1 MGENRNYNYGIAL
14 LRMLMCFEVVVSH
27 CWIGSVSIYS
37 LPFYRLRG
45 LAVPVFMFL
54 SFYYSA
60 KYFSTIDYTKTKKRI
75 WRVVYPQIGWA
86 IIYWIVLIILQIRM
100 DITFTDLLWQIVSGH
115 SPKLN
120 PSMWFQTVLI
130 ALTFVFILIFSLIK
144 IKKGLLILFFL
155 TLVSLFFQY
164 SGYNLIL
171 FDSLRYEL
179 KSPLGRFSEMIP
191 YASLGYLVAHYNLFN
206 RLKTK
211 RKLCLITFGI
221 ISLILS
227 LYKLI
232 PTAPGFGYSNN
243 NNLLV
248 VFFAAGFA
256 YLLPFER
263 VSEKSRNILKYVTR
277 YTLGIYCM
285 HRLVGE
291 ILSMIRLELTGL
303 IRCVIIYIIAFFISF
318 IMCKLSSKYLKQLV
332 E

>member
-1 MGENRNYNYGIAL
+1 MKA
-14 LRMLMCFEVVVSH
+14 
-27 CWIGSVSIYS
+27 
-37 LPFYRLRG
+37 
-45 LAVPVFMFL
+45 
-54 SFYYSA
+54 
-60 KYFSTIDYTKTKKRI
+60 
-75 WRVVYPQIGWA
+75 
-86 IIYWIVLIILQIRM
+86 
-100 DITFTDLLWQIVSGH
+100 
-115 SPKLN
+115 
-120 PSMWFQTVLI
+120 
-130 ALTFVFILIFSLIK
+130 
-144 IKKGLLILFFL
+144 
-155 TLVSLFFQY
+155 
-164 SGYNLIL
+164 
-171 FDSLRYEL
+171 
-179 KSPLGRFSEMIP
+179 PLGRFSEMIP

-285 HRLVGE
+285 HRLVGT
-291 ILSMIRLELTGL
+291 ILSMARLELTGL
-303 IRCVIIYIIAFFISF
+303 TRCVIIYIIAFFISF